1 MAVIGFPVQTRAEEI
16 IGRKVTEIAYR
27 GVVRRVCGYTEGDA
41 PPQYKV
47 RVAWEHKD
55 EVGNTVRTEVY
66 LILQEDIS
74 LGVESFW
81 KAFVNPYSGLS
92 ETVNVAFQ
100 AITGGRVTAFHKV
113 ATRRI
118 WTGTTP
124 LKLSL
129 NLRLVAKN
137 DAETEVVCPVK
148 MLSSLALPREA
159 AAGFVAPPG
168 PSPYKIFE
176 GFRGSGPLGRMAE
189 RVLRFYNERMIVSEN
204 IRIDVGMFLTFENV
218 VVRNVDARFHSK
230 FTPVGYPIAAD
241 VNIVFETYQIL
252 TRREFMKIFE
262 AGKMEG
268 GENKGIGVRPE
279 AR

>member
-27 GVVRRVCGYTEGDA
+27 GVVRRVCGYTEGDV

-47 RVAWEHKD
+47 KVTWEHKD
-55 EVGNTVRTEVY
+55 EAGNTVKPEVY

-81 KAFVNPYSGLS
+81 KAFVNPYAGLS
-92 ETVNVAFQ
+92 ETMNAAFQ
-100 AITGGRVTAFHKV
+100 AITGGRLSAFHRV
-113 ATRRI
+113 ATRRN

-137 DAETEVVCPVK
+137 DAEKEVVCPVK

-168 PSPYKIFE
+168 PSPYKILE
-176 GFRGSGPLGRMAE
+176 GFRGSGRFGKMVE
-189 RVLRFYNERMIVSEN
+189 GMLRFFNEKMIVSEN

-218 VVRNVDARFHSK
+218 VVKSVDARFHSK
-230 FTPVGYPIAAD
+230 FTPEGYPIAAD

-262 AGKMEG
+262 AGKTEC
-268 GENKGIGVRPE
+268 EETK
-279 AR
+279 